1 MASRRVPRYVEQA
14 CFRMRGNGDF
24 IKWLTEAYPDT
35 MRWISYTID
44 TTLANMRSVEIQKA
58 QEADRGQ
65 ATRSRTQETVR

>member
-1 MASRRVPRYVEQA
+1 MVVRRVPRYVEQA
-14 CFRMRGNGDF
+14 CFRMRSNGDF

-44 TTLANMRSVEIQKA
+44 TTLANMRSMEIQRA

-65 ATRSRTQETVR
+65 ATRSRT